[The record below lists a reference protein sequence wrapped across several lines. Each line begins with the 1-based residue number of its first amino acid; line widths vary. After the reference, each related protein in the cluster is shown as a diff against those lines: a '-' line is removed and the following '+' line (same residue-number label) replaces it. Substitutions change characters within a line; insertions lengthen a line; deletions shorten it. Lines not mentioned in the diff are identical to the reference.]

1 MESCRK
7 RLGRRVGLWAQLNGG
22 KVPLIG
28 KYEYVITR
36 EGQIFQRFPNFRMSE
51 KYCGLLQMRRLTVYR
66 IYVDQRFPE
75 DGWLIEYC
83 FDGRRLQQND
93 PPPKGRLP
101 LALRKRRRPG
111 KRARKSG

>member
-7 RLGRRVGLWAQLNGG
+7 RLARRIGLWTQINGG
-22 KVPLIG
+22 KVPKVG

-36 EGQIFQRFPNFRMSE
+36 HGQIFQRFPNFRMAE
-51 KYCGLLQMRRLTVYR
+51 KYCGLLGWRRLTVYR

-83 FDGRRLQQND
+83 FDGRRLQQFD
-93 PPPKGRLP
+93 PPPKRGLP
-101 LALRKRRRPG
+101 FFLRKRRRPG
-111 KRARKSG
+111 KRAKKSR